1 MTHFDIVN
9 GPSKFDLMVSLFD
22 NNAKPRRTVRFF
34 LDHGHELDVA
44 ITMIQQEDGSGESWN
59 FTGTATY
66 ADGGTSFH
74 VRGYFGTRSRKGTLT
89 REVG

>member
-22 NNAKPRRTVRFF
+22 NNAKPRRTVRFV

-44 ITMIQQEDGSGESWN
+44 ITMVQQDTGKKPISWRQYQAELAKN
-59 FTGTATY
+59 PKFEAP
-66 ADGGTSFH
+66 
-74 VRGYFGTRSRKGTLT
+74 GYV
-89 REVG
+89 EH